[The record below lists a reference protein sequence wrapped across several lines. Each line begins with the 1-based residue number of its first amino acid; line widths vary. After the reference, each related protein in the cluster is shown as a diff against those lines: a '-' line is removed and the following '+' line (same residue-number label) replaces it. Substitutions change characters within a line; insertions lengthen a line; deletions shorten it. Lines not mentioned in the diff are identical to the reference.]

1 MTDIDFFD
9 LDLKD
14 KRVLIRED
22 LNVPMEDGRVTS
34 DARLLAALPTIRH
47 ALDNGADVMV
57 MSHLGR
63 PRENISI
70 RDQPKFSLRPVV
82 ERLEVLSGLSF
93 ELVTD
98 YLDGFVRGNADVA
111 VLENVR
117 INLGES
123 INDKALSKRL
133 AALCDIYVMDAFGCS
148 HRAHSSTTGV
158 ITYAP
163 LSCPGPLLRS
173 ELDTLKKVLNS
184 PTKPTLPIVGGS
196 KVSTKLAVLE
206 SLITRVDQLIV
217 GGGIANTFLAAI
229 GIDIGSS
236 LFEKDLLDFAAN
248 VYKKIDVP
256 LPTDVVVTS
265 EMKSDAQIRVCDVG
279 NIRSDEMIVDFG
291 PESISRLKQSISFA
305 GTILWNGPI
314 GVFEIAAF
322 EEGTKQISQAVA
334 SSRAFSV
341 AGGGDTLA
349 AIEMYGVKSDIS
361 YSSTGGG
368 AFLEYLEGKTLPSV
382 EALAKR
388 LGVQEA
394 LQ

>member
-184 PTKPTLPIVGGS
+184 PTKPTLAIVGGS

-248 VYKKIDVP
+248 VYRKIDIP
-256 LPTDVVVTS
+256 LPTDVVVTP

>member
-1 MTDIDFFD
+1 MTGIDFFD
-9 LDLKD
+9 LNLKD

-173 ELDTLKKVLNS
+173 ELDTLKTVSYTHLRAPETS
-184 PTKPTLPIVGGS
+184 LPIV
-196 KVSTKLAVLE
+196 
-206 SLITRVDQLIV
+206 
-217 GGGIANTFLAAI
+217 
-229 GIDIGSS
+229 
-236 LFEKDLLDFAAN
+236 
-248 VYKKIDVP
+248 
-256 LPTDVVVTS
+256 
-265 EMKSDAQIRVCDVG
+265 
-279 NIRSDEMIVDFG
+279 
-291 PESISRLKQSISFA
+291 
-305 GTILWNGPI
+305 
-314 GVFEIAAF
+314 
-322 EEGTKQISQAVA
+322 
-334 SSRAFSV
+334 
-341 AGGGDTLA
+341 
-349 AIEMYGVKSDIS
+349 
-361 YSSTGGG
+361 
-368 AFLEYLEGKTLPSV
+368 
-382 EALAKR
+382 
-388 LGVQEA
+388 
-394 LQ
+394 

>member
-1 MTDIDFFD
+1 
-9 LDLKD
+9 
-14 KRVLIRED
+14 
-22 LNVPMEDGRVTS
+22 MEDGRVTS

-184 PTKPTLPIVGGS
+184 PTKPTLAIVGGS

-256 LPTDVVVTS
+256 LPTDVVVTP

-341 AGGGDTLA
+341 AGGGATLA

-388 LGVQEA
+388 LGVQEV

>member
-184 PTKPTLPIVGGS
+184 PTKPTLAIVGGS

-248 VYKKIDVP
+248 VYRKIDIP
-256 LPTDVVVTS
+256 LPTDVVVTP

-388 LGVQEA
+388 LGVQEV

>member
-22 LNVPMEDGRVTS
+22 LNVPMEDGKVIS
-34 DARLLAALPTIRH
+34 DARLSAALPTIRH

-117 INLGES
+117 INFGES
-123 INDKALSKRL
+123 TNDKALSKRL
-133 AALCDIYVMDAFGCS
+133 AALCDIYVMDAFGCA

-158 ITYAP
+158 INYAP
-163 LSCPGPLLRS
+163 LSCAGPLLRS
-173 ELDTLKKVLNS
+173 ELDTLKKVLHS
-184 PTKPTLPIVGGS
+184 PIKPTLAIVGGS

-229 GIDIGSS
+229 GMDIGSS
-236 LFEKDLLDFAAN
+236 LYEKDLLDFAAN

-265 EMKSDAQIRVCDVG
+265 EMKSGAKIRVCDVR

-291 PESISRLKQSISFA
+291 PESVSRLKKSISIA

-314 GVFEIAAF
+314 GVFEIASF

-349 AIEMYGVKSDIS
+349 AIEKYGLKSDIS

-388 LGVQEA
+388 LVVQEA
-394 LQ
+394 

>member
-1 MTDIDFFD
+1 MTGIDFFD
-9 LDLKD
+9 LNLKD

-22 LNVPMEDGRVTS
+22 LNVPMEDGKVTS

-117 INLGES
+117 VNLGES

-184 PTKPTLPIVGGS
+184 PTKPTLAIVGGS

-248 VYKKIDVP
+248 VYRKIDIP
-256 LPTDVVVTS
+256 LPTDVVVTP

-388 LGVQEA
+388 LVVQEA
-394 LQ
+394 

>member
-1 MTDIDFFD
+1 MCIRDR
-9 LDLKD
+9 D

-47 ALDNGADVMV
+47 ALDNGADEMV

-117 INLGES
+117 INFGES
-123 INDKALSKRL
+123 TNDKALSKRL

-148 HRAHSSTTGV
+148 HRAHSSTTGI

-163 LSCPGPLLRS
+163 LSCSGPLLRS
-173 ELDTLKKVLNS
+173 ELDTLKKVLHS
-184 PTKPTLPIVGGS
+184 PTKPTLAIVGGG

>member
-9 LDLKD
+9 LNLKD

-34 DARLLAALPTIRH
+34 DARLLAGLPTIRH

-123 INDKALSKRL
+123 VNDKALSKRL

-184 PTKPTLPIVGGS
+184 PTKPTLAIVGGS

-382 EALAKR
+382 KALAKR